1 MSELPIIV
9 DVLSKIYKGSKPILA
24 LDKVSSKVR
33 KERFSVYWGLTYIE
47 KLRRKNYLIRLTK

>member
-24 LDKVSSKVR
+24 LDKVSFKVR
-33 KERFSVYWGLTYIE
+33 EGEIFVILGPNVYRKVKEE
-47 KLRRKNYLIRLTK
+47 NYLIRLTK